1 VQYGRGPLDGN
12 CWSCARRSCLVG
24 IGAGKS
30 TAAQMTF
37 ETLGKA
43 HADSVAV
50 GVDDVVEFIPAYR
63 EAIESGDPAR
73 KNESY
78 LRYRV
83 LAKKIIPEIVAAA
96 VSRQLDLCA
105 APSAAP
111 ASTSTRPHAAAV
123 VHVRCPGLPSRSS
136 SSSSSFSCSVAAR
149 SGTSSGLTR
158 ATSRRL
164 RRRARSRGARVS

>member
-1 VQYGRGPLDGN
+1 
-12 CWSCARRSCLVG
+12 
-24 IGAGKS
+24 
-30 TAAQMTF
+30 MTF

-43 HADSVAV
+43 QADSVAV
-50 GVDDVVEFIPAYR
+50 GVDDIVELIPAYR

-111 ASTSTRPHAAAV
+111 AFTSTQPHAAAV
-123 VHVRCPGLPSRSS
+123 VRHVRCPGLPSRSS
-136 SSSSSFSCSVAAR
+136 SSSSPFSCAVAAR
-149 SGTSSGLTR
+149 GWAVGGPGGAPSLGFTPPPSGMAAR
-158 ATSRRL
+158 MM
-164 RRRARSRGARVS
+164 ARSHVGAAILYPL